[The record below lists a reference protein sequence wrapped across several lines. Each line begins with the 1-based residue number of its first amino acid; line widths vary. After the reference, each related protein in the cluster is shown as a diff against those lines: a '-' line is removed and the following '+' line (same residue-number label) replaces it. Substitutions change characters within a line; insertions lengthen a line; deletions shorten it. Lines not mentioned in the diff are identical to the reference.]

1 VRKTACRT
9 VEAHGFQPRE
19 ESVKKG
25 VALAAVEMDNPANR
39 TFFDTTVTWERRPLF
54 RSERAASLFLET
66 LFAYRDRGIFQLYEF
81 VLMPNHIHLLLA
93 PKPAIALER
102 TMQFIKGGYSH
113 RFRKETGSRLEIWER
128 SFTNHRIRD
137 WDDYQEHRRYIR
149 LNPVRAGLAEFPHD
163 YPYSSA
169 HPGFLLDVAPQRLK
183 PVALTLLSARLKAV
197 PFHGGA
203 RRLVFPNL

>member
-1 VRKTACRT
+1 MRNNDVGST
-9 VEAHGFQPRE
+9 VEARGFQPCE
-19 ESVKKG
+19 KASKG
-25 VALAAVEMDNPANR
+25 EAALAAVENPANR
-39 TFFDTTVTWERRPLF
+39 TFFVTTVTWERRPLF

-137 WDDYQEHRRYIR
+137 WDDYEKHRRYIR

-163 YPYSSA
+163 YAYSSA